1 MPVFAQWCW
10 VCFLSRCR
18 PAPEIPRTH
27 LGQVNRDPSGSLC
40 SRLVPSVINPGT
52 AVRTMDFEFQDAA
65 LRVAPDVTIASVMI
79 DLPRVFLEVTR
90 QVRTGKFIPR
100 VISLGLHDDVV
111 RLVLNPRMSAVIPE
125 KIRTEVDSVRT
136 ALINGTLKLPHA
148 Q

>member
-1 MPVFAQWCW
+1 
-10 VCFLSRCR
+10 
-18 PAPEIPRTH
+18 
-27 LGQVNRDPSGSLC
+27 
-40 SRLVPSVINPGT
+40 
-52 AVRTMDFEFQDAA
+52 MDFEFQDAA

-136 ALINGTLKLPHA
+136 ALIDGTLKLPHA